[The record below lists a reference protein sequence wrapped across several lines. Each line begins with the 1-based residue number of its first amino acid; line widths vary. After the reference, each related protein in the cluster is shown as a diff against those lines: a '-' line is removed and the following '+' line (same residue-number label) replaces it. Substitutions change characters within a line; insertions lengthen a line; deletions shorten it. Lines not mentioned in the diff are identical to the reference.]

1 MWGERGRGGNEPR
14 GAAGQ
19 RDPVQRHFQEP
30 NAVSGISYQAVM
42 TRHEKGIEYIFP
54 FYLTHA
60 ITFLSYESQIEARAN
75 ISPFLAMN
83 LR

>member
-14 GAAGQ
+14 GAVDQ

-42 TRHEKGIEYIFP
+42 TRRDDMVAEYTHNISFLFLYIFP
-54 FYLTHA
+54 FGL
-60 ITFLSYESQIEARAN
+60 IN
-75 ISPFLAMN
+75 IIDSI
-83 LR
+83 